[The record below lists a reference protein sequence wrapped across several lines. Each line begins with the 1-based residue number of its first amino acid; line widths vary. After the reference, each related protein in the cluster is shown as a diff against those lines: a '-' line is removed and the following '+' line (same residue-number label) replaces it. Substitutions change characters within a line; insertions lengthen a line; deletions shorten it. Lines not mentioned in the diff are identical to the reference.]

1 MTIKHASMIPLIGG
15 MPLASEAAYGAPPSD
30 IYTYSAF
37 EANESHLLN
46 HYKNRGID
54 VPYHVLDK
62 TWNSPGTKYDVVDST
77 CPCAGLSL
85 YSTKYGSD
93 NPTNRFLRDS
103 SKFVLGELKPEVY
116 FGENAPA
123 LAGSI
128 GKGVREDMIQTG
140 KENGYA
146 FSIYRTKSL
155 LHGVPQVRERSFFFF
170 WKGNRIP
177 ILNYYSRP
185 YTRIEDLILSAT
197 GNTQR
202 EVINASV
209 PSEDPY
215 YRYVLNEIHGGM
227 SHRDFAHN
235 IGTSVIKDNDVL
247 SYIESRG
254 ITYDKVGKWMQERAD
269 SVKLNSSGGHER
281 LIKVYER
288 EAARCGR
295 MYDKI
300 TVQGKNI
307 MRRQTIIPRDR
318 MGAFV
323 GHYPN
328 VLAHPIEDRYVDLR
342 EAMTIMG
349 LPQDYELLNPK
360 KSVNHICQNV
370 PFQTAKDMAT
380 EVREYLAG
388 NRETVRA
395 EYVLQHNHTKKHTVM
410 DARKQASLETFIDLV
425 DAPAG

>member
-1 MTIKHASMIPLIGG
+1 MIPLIGG
-15 MPLASEAAYGAPPSD
+15 MPLASEAAYGVPASD
-30 IYTYSAF
+30 IFTYSAF
-37 EANESHLLN
+37 EANESHLRNYL
-46 HYKNRGID
+46 KGQGKDI
-54 VPYHVLDK
+54 PYHVLDQQ
-62 TWNSPGTKYDVVDST
+62 WNNPGRKYDVIEST

-85 YSTKYGSD
+85 YSTAYGSD
-93 NPTNRFLRDS
+93 NPTNRFLKDTT
-103 SKFVLGELKPEVY
+103 KFVLSELKPTVY
-116 FGENAPA
+116 WGENAPA

-128 GKGVREDMIQTG
+128 GKGVRDFMMEEG
-140 KENGYA
+140 RKNGYV

-170 WKGNRIP
+170 WKGDRIP
-177 ILNYYSRP
+177 ILGYYNTP
-185 YTRIEDLILSAT
+185 YIRIEDLILSAK

-202 EVINASV
+202 EPINDGK
-209 PSEDPY
+209 PTENPY
-215 YRYVLNEIHGGM
+215 YEYILDKIHGGLD
-227 SHRDFAHN
+227 HRTFAAN
-235 IGTSVIKDNDVL
+235 IGTSTIKDNDVL
-247 SYIESRG
+247 SYIESKG
-254 ITYDKVGKWMQERAD
+254 VTYDKVGQWMTEQAD
-269 SVKLNSSGGHER
+269 QLRGSDVFPQRLKL
-281 LIKVYER
+281 LDR
-288 EAARCGR
+288 EAARCER

-328 VLAHPIEDRYVDLR
+328 MLAHPVEDRYVDLR

-370 PFQTAKDMAT
+370 PFDTAKDMAT

-395 EYVLQHNHTKKHTVM
+395 QYVLQHNHTQKHTVM
-410 DARKQASLETFIDLV
+410 DARESASLEPFI
-425 DAPAG
+425 

>member
-1 MTIKHASMIPLIGG
+1 MTIKHAAIIPLIGG
-15 MPLASEAAYGAPPSD
+15 EALASSEAFGGNLPDYVLSYD
-30 IYTYSAF
+30 AF
-37 EANESHLLN
+37 GANEKHLQHRWKNEVNWHLLDKGETYP
-46 HYKNRGID
+46 HKVD
-54 VPYHVLDK
+54 VISSV
-62 TWNSPGTKYDVVDST
+62 

-85 YSTKYGSD
+85 YSTAYGSD
-93 NPTNRFLRDS
+93 NPNNKWMIDS
-103 SKFVLGELKPEVY
+103 SKFVLSDLKPKVY
-116 FGENAPA
+116 WGENAPA

-128 GKGVREDMIQTG
+128 GKGVREKLMRIG
-140 KENGYA
+140 KENGYS

-170 WKGNRIP
+170 WKGDRVP
-177 ILNYYSRP
+177 ILNYYNTP
-185 YTRIEDLILSAT
+185 YTRIEDLILSAS

-202 EVINASV
+202 DVINDKI
-209 PSEDPY
+209 PTEDPY
-215 YRYVLNEIHGGM
+215 YSYILREIHPGM
-227 SHRDFAHN
+227 SHRDFAKN
-235 IGTSVIKDNDVL
+235 IGTSLIKDNDVL
-247 SYIESRG
+247 SYIESQG
-254 ITYDKVGKWMQERAD
+254 ITYDKVGSFMSETAQDLKAVGNHGGGAGNSVSLDRL
-269 SVKLNSSGGHER
+269 VKL
-281 LIKVYER
+281 YER
-288 EAARCGR
+288 EAARCER

-328 VLAHPIEDRYVDLR
+328 VLAHPVEDRYINVR

-349 LPQDYELLNPK
+349 LPQDYELLDWK

-370 PFQTAKDMAT
+370 PFLTARDMAV

-395 EYVLQHNHTKKHTVM
+395 DYVLQHNHTQKHTIM
-410 DARKQASLETFIDLV
+410 DAKELASLETFI
-425 DAPAG
+425 

>member
-1 MTIKHASMIPLIGG
+1 MIKHASMIPLIGG
-15 MPLASEAAYGAPPSD
+15 MPLASEAAYGVPATE
-30 IYTYSAF
+30 IFTYSAF

-46 HYKNRGID
+46 HYRHRGID
-54 VPYHVLDK
+54 MPYTQLDK
-62 TWNSPGTKYDVVDST
+62 KWNGTKTKYDVIEST

-85 YSTKYGSD
+85 YSTAYGSD
-93 NPTNRFLRDS
+93 NPTNRFLKDTT
-103 SKFVLGELKPEVY
+103 KFVLSELRPRVY
-116 FGENAPA
+116 WGENAPA

-128 GKGVREDMIQTG
+128 GKGVRDFMMASG
-140 KENGYA
+140 KENGYS

-170 WKGNRIP
+170 WRGDRVP
-177 ILNYYSRP
+177 ILEYYNKP
-185 YTRIEDLILSAT
+185 WTRIEDLILSAK

-202 EVINASV
+202 DPINTDT
-209 PSEDPY
+209 PTEDPY
-215 YRYVLNEIHGGM
+215 YRYILDEIHPGM
-227 SHRDFAHN
+227 SHREFAKR
-235 IGTSVIKDNDVL
+235 IGTSTIKDNDVL
-247 SYIESRG
+247 SYIESKG
-254 ITYDKVGKWMQERAD
+254 YTYDDVGKYMSEKAD
-269 SVKLNSSGGHER
+269 DLRTTFGLTPGLDKV
-281 LIKVYER
+281 IKIYER
-288 EAARCGR
+288 EAKRCDR

-328 VLAHPIEDRYVDLR
+328 MLAHPVEDRYVDLR

-370 PFQTAKDMAT
+370 PFDTAKDMAT
-380 EVREYLAG
+380 EVREYLSG
-388 NRETVRA
+388 NRPTIRA
-395 EYVLQHNHTKKHTVM
+395 DYVLQHNHTKKHTVM
-410 DARKQASLETFIDLV
+410 DAREQASLESFI
-425 DAPAG
+425 

>member
-1 MTIKHASMIPLIGG
+1 MITHASMIPLIGG
-15 MPLASEAAYGAPPSD
+15 MPLASEAAYGVPASD
-30 IYTYSAF
+30 IFTYSAF

-46 HYKNRGID
+46 YNKQRGVD

-62 TWNSPGTKYDVVDST
+62 QWNNPGRKYDVIEST

-85 YSTKYGSD
+85 YSTAYGSD
-93 NPTNRFLRDS
+93 NPTNRFLKDTT
-103 SKFVLGELKPEVY
+103 KFVLSDLKPTVY
-116 FGENAPA
+116 WGENAPA

-128 GKGVREDMIQTG
+128 GKGVREFMQDQA
-140 KENGYA
+140 KQNGYVM
-146 FSIYRTKSL
+146 SIYRTKSL

-170 WKGNRIP
+170 WKGDRIP
-177 ILNYYSRP
+177 ILNYFNTP
-185 YTRIEDLILSAT
+185 YIRIEDLILSAK

-202 EVINASV
+202 EPINDAR
-209 PSEDPY
+209 PTENPY
-215 YRYVLNEIHGGM
+215 YRYILEEMHKGM
-227 SHRDFAHN
+227 SHRDFAKN

-254 ITYDKVGKWMQERAD
+254 VTYDTVGYWMFEEAQRAD
-269 SVKLNSSGGHER
+269 LNEKEEKIYVRESER
-281 LIKVYER
+281 
-288 EAARCGR
+288 CNR

-328 VLAHPIEDRYVDLR
+328 MLAHPVEDRYVDLR

-370 PFQTAKDMAT
+370 PFGTAKDMAN
-380 EVREYLAG
+380 EVKAYLEGA
-388 NRETVRA
+388 RPTIKA
-395 EYVLQHNHTKKHTVM
+395 QYVLQHNHTQKHTVM
-410 DARKQASLETFIDLV
+410 DARESASLETFI
-425 DAPAG
+425 